1 MQESAQNSYSFF
13 HSNYTNEDIK
23 SDTLDFSNTDDD
35 IRLMRMKLLESQQ
48 LSTAP
53 PEPLLSVGNDGE
65 EDLATLVIIIRLAD
79 TNTGCNDVTRRCSDS
94 ALIQIITEYKY
105 FSSEMFHQHNV
116 KSEGR

>member
-1 MQESAQNSYSFF
+1 MFYTFAGKCTKLVFF
-13 HSNYTNEDIK
+13 HSNYNDDIK
-23 SDTLDFSNTDDD
+23 SDTLDSSNADDD

-53 PEPLLSVGNDGE
+53 PEQLLSVGNDGE

-94 ALIQIITEYKY
+94 ALIQIITDQVSCIRNI
-105 FSSEMFHQHNV
+105 SST
-116 KSEGR
+116 

>member
-1 MQESAQNSYSFF
+1 
-13 HSNYTNEDIK
+13 
-23 SDTLDFSNTDDD
+23 
-35 IRLMRMKLLESQQ
+35 MKLLESQQ

-94 ALIQIITEYKY
+94 ALIQVITESYKY
-105 FSSEMFHQHNV
+105 MYVASEMFHQHN
-116 KSEGR
+116 SC